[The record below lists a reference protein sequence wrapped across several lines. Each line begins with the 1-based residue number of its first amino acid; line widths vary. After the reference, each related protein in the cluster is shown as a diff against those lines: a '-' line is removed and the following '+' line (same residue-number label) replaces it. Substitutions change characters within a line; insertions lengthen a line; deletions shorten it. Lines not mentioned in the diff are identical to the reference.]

1 LNDLKNSVYDLPIHH
16 GFKATATTTGKRTMM
31 GISEKS
37 KAIKKETVRSGKS
50 IPPPKTVEKKSK
62 VYKRHLRGKTL
73 DLTKMGVI
81 KSKTPAP
88 PILPSHKN

>member
-1 LNDLKNSVYDLPIHH
+1 
-16 GFKATATTTGKRTMM
+16 MM

-50 IPPPKTVEKKSK
+50 IPLPLQKAKVEKKSK
-62 VYKRHLRGKTL
+62 FYKRHLRGKTL

-81 KSKTPAP
+81 KSKTPVP
-88 PILPSHKN
+88 QIITSIKKSEKKSSVKKIQKKK